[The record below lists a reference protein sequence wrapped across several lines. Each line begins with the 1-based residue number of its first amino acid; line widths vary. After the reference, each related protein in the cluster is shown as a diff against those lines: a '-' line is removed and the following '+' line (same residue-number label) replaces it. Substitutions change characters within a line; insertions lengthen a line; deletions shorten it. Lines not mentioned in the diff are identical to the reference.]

1 MLRSSRLKQINF
13 EIIDRRYLH
22 WVFQAKKRLGLSVLN
37 YTVTVNHI
45 HVLVK
50 HTGFNGSVTQAEIWS
65 RPLSHATRFRRGRT
79 VSCIPIARRT
89 ALKLF
94 SSGFPFGDNV
104 R

>member
-1 MLRSSRLKQINF
+1 MRDR
-13 EIIDRRYLH
+13 RRYLH
-22 WVFQAKKRLGLSVLN
+22 WLFEAKKRFGPSVLN
-37 YTVTVNHI
+37 YTVTSNHI
-45 HVLVK
+45 HLLVK
-50 HTGFNGSVTQAEIWS
+50 DTGFNASVTQADSW
-65 RPLSHATRFRRGRT
+65 RCNLDHATRFRRGRT